1 MQSKS
6 LTVEK
11 AMKLIDKMILDLN
24 EKSLDRVRLSSKT
37 RIAVIKKIDTLT
49 LLNEYDFKKAV
60 EGIFRNEL
68 LAEIVRK

>member
-11 AMKLIDKMILDLN
+11 AMNLIDKMILELN
-24 EKSLDRVRLSSKT
+24 EKSLDRMRLSSKT

-49 LLNEYDFKKAV
+49 FLNEDDFQKAV